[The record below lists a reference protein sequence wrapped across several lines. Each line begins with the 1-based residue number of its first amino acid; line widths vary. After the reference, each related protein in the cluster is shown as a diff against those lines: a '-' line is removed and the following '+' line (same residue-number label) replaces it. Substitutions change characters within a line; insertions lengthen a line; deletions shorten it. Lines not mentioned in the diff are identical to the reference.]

1 MSAPTPT
8 ASTGRGPSR
17 TEKVAMPKRRSPS
30 MSGTSL
36 STAMA
41 NENGTVTAISAHTP
55 ALTGRPAMC
64 SQTPRLTTSERTK
77 VMQPAA
83 SAA

>member
-8 ASTGRGPSR
+8 ASTGRGPRR
-17 TEKVAMPKRRSPS
+17 TEKVAIPKRRSPS

-41 NENGTVTAISAHTP
+41 KEKGTVTAISAHTP
-55 ALTGRPAMC
+55 ALTGVPAKW
-64 SQTPRLTTSERTK
+64 SQTPRLTTSERTN
-77 VMQPAA
+77 VIDPAA
-83 SAA
+83 SAG

>member
-1 MSAPTPT
+1 
-8 ASTGRGPSR
+8 
-17 TEKVAMPKRRSPS
+17 
-30 MSGTSL
+30 
-36 STAMA
+36 MA

-77 VMQPAA
+77 VIEPAA